1 MSLIIAVY
9 VPTGIAL
16 SGDSRTTGTLTQ
28 TVPAP
33 TQQNPSAITTVQTNI
48 VISDSAEKV
57 FLVFQ
62 RFGIGTFGTALVN
75 NMPMAH
81 YIKQYEIVNASN
93 QPQTTQDCAALLL
106 AYFRTLTPIPDC
118 GFIVVGYDNNEPYVF
133 GVKTVGNSMQ
143 RVNVNQQNPTVLDYG
158 IVRGGDTAIV
168 DRLLSQPQFNPA
180 FVAMNLQ
187 DAVTYTR
194 HLIRTTIDEMR
205 FEPRFATVGGSID
218 TLVVTPS
225 SASFLERKIL
235 HP

>member
-28 TVPAP
+28 NVPAP
-33 TQQNPSAITTVQTNI
+33 TQQNPGAVNTVQTNI

-57 FLVFQ
+57 LLVFQ
-62 RFGIGTFGTALVN
+62 RFGIGAFGTALVN
-75 NMPMAH
+75 NMPIAH
-81 YIKQYEIVNASN
+81 YVRQYEIINASN
-93 QPQTTQDCAALLL
+93 QPQTTGDCAALLL
-106 AYFRTLTPIPDC
+106 TYFRILTPIPDC
-118 GFIVVGYDNNEPYVF
+118 GFFVIGYDNNDPYVF
-133 GVKTVGNSMQ
+133 AVNIGGNSVQ
-143 RVNVNQQNPTVLDYG
+143 RVNVDQQNPTALVYG

-168 DRLLSQPQFNPA
+168 DRLLSQPQFNPV
-180 FVAMNLQ
+180 FNAMNLQ

-205 FEPRFATVGGSID
+205 FEPRFATVGGPID
-218 TLVVTPS
+218 TLIVTPG